1 MSKRISLSE
10 SYLASVIDKV
20 LYENRKVIKV
30 SGGHQNSGQ
39 IGVDTGNAMQPP
51 MDDTEANAGN
61 MPPIGGNSVEEMPPM
76 DGQDADASSMDGQ
89 NGGSDFDT
97 NFDAGVEADEDS
109 DPKKYIQQ
117 LTGKLSQSLNSYNSD
132 NGGDSDLSKYV
143 ANMILAAA
151 CKNIEEDD
159 KKDLIEKIKS
169 ANGDSN
175 DFSDSEGEETE
186 MPEDEIGDEQEMPEG
201 EMDGEQEMP
210 MNESLFDKILSEMFN
225 DAIADEENDRPM
237 ENSNN
242 RQDVPNAW
250 KNNIEK

>member
-10 SYLASVIDKV
+10 GYLASVIDKV

-30 SGGHQNSGQ
+30 PGGHQNSDQ
-39 IGVDTGNAMQPP
+39 IGVDVGSAMQPP
-51 MDDTEANAGN
+51 MADIEANAGN
-61 MPPIGGNSVEEMPPM
+61 MPPIGSDSAGEMPPM
-76 DGQDADASSMDGQ
+76 DSQGADASSMDSQ

-169 ANGDSN
+169 ANGNSN
-175 DFSDSEGEETE
+175 DFSDSEGEEAE
-186 MPEDEIGDEQEMPEG
+186 MSEEEIGV
-201 EMDGEQEMP
+201 EQEMP

-237 ENSNN
+237 ENSDN